1 MRIDVIDTMPAL
13 VRLEQNWNAV
23 YDGDPDARLF
33 LSWEWLSG
41 WIEQIEGPWFILAA
55 KASYED
61 HAPYVAFL
69 PLRIQ
74 TKVENGRI
82 HNELNMAGN
91 FAADYTGLLCLPD
104 SENRA
109 IAAFS
114 RCIKHMNWARLNL
127 ENVHVSD
134 GRMKLLLA
142 HFSKTDFETDEVSRV
157 GRIDNIDNN
166 ICPFAVLPSTWD
178 AYLETLTANSRQ
190 KIRRLLRMV
199 DETGEYHVSH
209 STLETI
215 DRDLNTLLEFW
226 KVRWT
231 PRKGEFAESI
241 AESNRMMLARSFRA
255 GSLFLPT
262 LWKGDRPLASL
273 ATLVDHRKK
282 AFLFYMTG
290 RDEAFEGPPPGLLL
304 HAYSIRHAI
313 DNQIVEYDFL
323 RGNEAYKYSFGA
335 AERRIRCVVVK
346 TRSGLNLGSVIDRR
360 TIPDVLREATELHRA
375 GKLLEA
381 ERGYRQ
387 VLRVSRKNADAI
399 HRLGQLCAARGDNAG
414 AKQLFLTLT
423 SLRPDAYKS
432 WLYLAQACAGLGQ
445 YIEATRHYCEA
456 IRLKP
461 DMVEAFNGLASILVK
476 LDCVDEL
483 NDALISVI
491 KRLEGGSR
499 VGRRSQASVGNAA
512 GLLKLHR
519 DDCFSLPAAHA
530 PASILAGSRE

>member
-1 MRIDVIDTMPAL
+1 
-13 VRLEQNWNAV
+13 
-23 YDGDPDARLF
+23 
-33 LSWEWLSG
+33 
-41 WIEQIEGPWFILAA
+41 
-55 KASYED
+55 
-61 HAPYVAFL
+61 
-69 PLRIQ
+69 
-74 TKVENGRI
+74 
-82 HNELNMAGN
+82 
-91 FAADYTGLLCLPD
+91 
-104 SENRA
+104 
-109 IAAFS
+109 
-114 RCIKHMNWARLNL
+114 
-127 ENVHVSD
+127 
-134 GRMKLLLA
+134 
-142 HFSKTDFETDEVSRV
+142 
-157 GRIDNIDNN
+157 
-166 ICPFAVLPSTWD
+166 
-178 AYLETLTANSRQ
+178 
-190 KIRRLLRMV
+190 
-199 DETGEYHVSH
+199 
-209 STLETI
+209 
-215 DRDLNTLLEFW
+215 
-226 KVRWT
+226 
-231 PRKGEFAESI
+231 
-241 AESNRMMLARSFRA
+241 
-255 GSLFLPT
+255 
-262 LWKGDRPLASL
+262 
-273 ATLVDHRKK
+273 
-282 AFLFYMTG
+282 
-290 RDEAFEGPPPGLLL
+290 
-304 HAYSIRHAI
+304 
-313 DNQIVEYDFL
+313 
-323 RGNEAYKYSFGA
+323 
-335 AERRIRCVVVK
+335 
-346 TRSGLNLGSVIDRR
+346 LNLGSVIDRR

-512 GLLKLHR
+512 GLLKLRR